1 MSNQFPNAIDYDVPG
16 ATNREPAMSALADAV
31 SPYVGRKLAKQTF
44 GVGGGLIAQSGP
56 TQVLVNAGSTY
67 VPALAMDPTTAESVL
82 AAGVDIPPDCDG
94 VAVVASFAASGDQT
108 SNPAVYR
115 AIMTAPSDGQ
125 LVSDGQ
131 RVGACVVTQ
140 LPGANAIRRQT
151 IEACFPRPAS
161 QGAAFLRATRE
172 AADGFDLWSGDA
184 NLATLETIPV
194 YLPEKP
200 VTVAPASGYN
210 SWPLVISTGSR
221 LHCYYSK
228 GEDHDTPSAAGRSV
242 VARYSD
248 DNNATWS
255 DERVIVAGS
264 AGVDWATCGKGTDSA
279 GNVLLWLRRT
289 AVVGEPTMHLYK
301 SVDNGITFSQIAAP
315 TFAVRVI
322 QITDII
328 QVPTVGLMAFWMAGA
343 QSGEAGRSWGTVVS
357 ANDGVTWT
365 QSKKEDSANDLA
377 WPTEISGAYLG
388 DGKIMAI
395 GRSEVTG
402 QTTAEQSMFQ
412 LTSTNYGANFSRNR
426 TNISDIHKSTPS
438 VINDA
443 SGYNVYYFRRT
454 WGSVRRRQLA
464 DTATVFSGG
473 TSARLWPAAEPIA
486 QFDNYTDQDAGNAN
500 ACVHNGKHYVAYY
513 LGDDTDAAILISEV
527 TP

>member
-1 MSNQFPNAIDYDVPG
+1 MSNQVENPSAN
-16 ATNREPAMSALADAV
+16 PAAFSAMADAV

-82 AAGVDIPPDCDG
+82 AAGVDIPTDCDG

-115 AIMTAPSDGQ
+115 AILSAPSDGS

-131 RVGACVVTQ
+131 TIGACVVTQ

-151 IEACFPRPAS
+151 IEACFPRPTGS
-161 QGAAFLRATRE
+161 GAAFLRVTRE

-184 NLATLETIPV
+184 NLATIEAIPV

-200 VTVAPASGYN
+200 VEVAPNDAYN
-210 SWPLVISTGSR
+210 SWPMIISSGAR

-228 GEDHDTPSAAGRSV
+228 GIEHDTPSTAGRSV

-248 DNNATWS
+248 DDGETWS
-255 DERVIVAGS
+255 AERILVDGGGS
-264 AGVDWATCGKGTDSA
+264 VDYATCGKGVDSA
-279 GNVLLWLRRT
+279 GNILLWVRRT
-289 AVVGEPTMHLYK
+289 AVANTPTMHLYR
-301 SVDNGITFSQIAAP
+301 STDGGDTFTLIASP

-328 QVPTVGLMAFWMAGA
+328 SVPTVGLMAFWMAGA
-343 QSGEAGRSWGTVVS
+343 LSGEAGRSWGTVVS
-357 ANDGVTWT
+357 ANDGATWT
-365 QSKKEDSANDLA
+365 QSKKEDSADDLS

-388 DGKIMAI
+388 SGKIMAI
-395 GRSEVTG
+395 GRSEVTW
-402 QTTAEQSMFQ
+402 TASAQQSMFQ
-412 LTSTNYGANFSRNR
+412 LTSSNYGSTFSRNR

-443 SGYNVYYFRRT
+443 SGFNVYYFRRT

-464 DTATVFSGG
+464 DTTTVFSGG
-473 TSARLWPAAEPIA
+473 ASARLWPAAAPIA
-486 QFDNYTDQDAGNAN
+486 QFSNFTDADAGNAN
-500 ACVHNGKHYVAYY
+500 ACVHNGYHFIAYY
-513 LGDDTDAAILISEV
+513 LGDPSNCSILVSRI